1 MQHAHRPVDRL
12 FFGRDDAETDFSNGL
27 LRRGFQPT
35 YAYEAALT
43 GRKSLVIGRKGSG
56 KSAICAH
63 LAQGAYPGE
72 TALIT
77 PDDAAGDEI
86 RRFEL
91 QGLTADTAKSLIWRY
106 IFAVHAARY
115 VTDHARLVHGGLR
128 TPAPVRAL
136 RGFLAANDESGDA
149 KLTERLRRG
158 ARGLQSASLSLK
170 AFGVEAT
177 ASAEGGQQEAFSEGA
192 RAARQLD
199 TLEAGV
205 KAAFDTL
212 RCADEHE
219 PLLILVDQLEQVWR
233 LDTESHALVTGLL
246 LAAKYVTGHY
256 ERAVRCVLFVRADI
270 YDSLNFADG
279 DKFRSDEVHIMWTP
293 DALKDLA
300 LARARISL
308 DRPLGHEQLWGA
320 VFPSTVRGEPTPE
333 YLARRSLARPRDAI
347 QFLTLC
353 RDTAE
358 RRGHGTVYEDD
369 VLEATE
375 LFSRWK
381 LSDLAKEYNVGFPF
395 LRPVF
400 ALFEN
405 SGYVVRRHELEER
418 FERIREA
425 LLASH
430 PSYSEQLTHQAIV
443 EALFGIGFL
452 GVRRGDGV
460 VHAGDSPLPVQAY
473 ENELHVHPCFR
484 PALNCRTGRGGSAL
498 SVSGEDADGRVS
510 AAGHTDFLRG
520 VTTTDAALGV
530 NRSVRL
536 LDELAGSC
544 ERVLRQFDRSAL
556 PAAVRQEM
564 SGLVEAALGHANL
577 LRDSV
582 VPTDRG
588 HARSHVLSGA
598 YLFRV
603 LGRQVADEG
612 FPDDPV
618 RLRLDDEARA
628 LDRVLGGAV
637 GGGAGSGSSG

>member
-1 MQHAHRPVDRL
+1 MQHAQWPVDRL
-12 FFGRDDAETDFSNGL
+12 FFGRDDAETDFSSGL

-35 YAYEAALT
+35 HAYEAALT

-56 KSAICAH
+56 KSAICAY
-63 LAQGAYPGE
+63 LAEGGYPGR

-77 PDDAAGDEI
+77 PDDAAGDVI

-136 RGFLAANDESGDA
+136 RNFLDANDEAGDA

-158 ARGLQSASLSLK
+158 ARRLQSASLSLK
-170 AFGVEAT
+170 AFGVEAA
-177 ASAEGGQQEAFSEGA
+177 ASAEGAAREDFSEGT

-205 KAAFDTL
+205 RAAFAALD
-212 RCADEHE
+212 CAGTHE
-219 PLLILVDQLEQVWR
+219 PLLILVDRLEQVWR
-233 LDTESHALVTGLL
+233 LDSESHALVTGLL
-246 LAAKYVTGHY
+246 LAAKYATGSY
-256 ERAVRCVLFVRADI
+256 QRAVRCVLFVRADI

-279 DKFRSDEVHIMWTP
+279 DKFRSDEVHIQWTP
-293 DALKDLA
+293 AALKDLA
-300 LARARISL
+300 LTRARISL
-308 DRPLGHEQLWGA
+308 DSPLDHEQLWGF
-320 VFPSTVRGEPTPE
+320 VFPSAIRGESTPD

-358 RRGHGTVYEDD
+358 LRGHSTVHESD

-375 LFSRWK
+375 QFSRWK

-395 LRPVF
+395 LRSVF

-405 SGYVVRRHELEER
+405 SGYEVRRQELEER

-425 LLASH
+425 LLESH
-430 PSYSEQLTHQAIV
+430 PSYSEQLTPQAIV

-484 PALNCRTGRGGSAL
+484 PALNCRTRRGGNTPSGP
-498 SVSGEDADGRVS
+498 GEDADGRVS
-510 AAGHTDFLRG
+510 VGHTDFLRG
-520 VTTTDAALGV
+520 VTTTDAAFGV
-530 NRSVRL
+530 SRAARL
-536 LDELAGSC
+536 LDELRGSC
-544 ERVLRQFDRSAL
+544 ERILRQFERSAL
-556 PAAVRQEM
+556 PTEIQYEM
-564 SGLVEAALGHANL
+564 SGPVHAVLGHATL
-577 LRDSV
+577 LRDTV
-582 VPTDRG
+582 GTADTGR
-588 HARSHVLSGA
+588 ATLHVSSGVS
-598 YLFRV
+598 LFRV
-603 LGRQVADEG
+603 LGRQIADQG

-628 LDRVLGGAV
+628 LDRVLGGAL
-637 GGGAGSGSSG
+637 GGGVGSGSSG